1 MLAAASLL
9 CGTLKFDGLLV
20 LQARSSGAVPLL
32 MVECSSDRQ
41 VRGLA
46 RYSAE
51 SIGADAGMQELMPEG
66 VLTLTVDPVK
76 GQRYQGIVALEGEP
90 GGMPV
95 QLLRQL
101 GTAADPFLAQRQRPP
116 RPRPAAAAASADR
129 LKDPEAREA
138 SWQHLTTLADTLT
151 AEELLAL
158 DNETVLHRLYHEKP
172 CACSSRNRWSS
183 IAVARGNVR
192 PTPWSVSG
200 RPTAS
205 GCSRKEEGSISIDC
219 QFCNQRYLFDASDV
233 AQLFAGAGSQGPSRP
248 ATDDFSSS
256 GLFWHNPAT
265 FSCSEFFEALRS
277 LEDSASGRRR
287 NHMTQAN
294 NAVYT
299 DISAAQLVE
308 EAIRRGEGE
317 LAANGSL
324 VVRTGHRTGRSP
336 VDRFIV
342 EEPSTRTRSPG
353 AASTVRSRPISSM
366 RCGPAWKRSTTPR
379 TISFPMF
386 M

>member
-1 MLAAASLL
+1 MSHSDQSQRFLFDDTDVRGEMVDLERSYSEVLAKHPYPEPVAQLLGEMLAAASLL

-66 VLTLTVDPVK
+66 VLTLTVDPVR
-76 GQRYQGIVALEGEP
+76 GQRYQGIVALEGVNLAECLSNYFASSE
-90 GGMPV
+90 
-95 QLLRQL
+95 QLPTRFWLNANGRRARGLLLQQL
-101 GTAADPFLAQRQRPP
+101 P
-116 RPRPAAAAASADR
+116 ADR

-158 DNETVLHRLYHEKP
+158 DNETVLHRLYHEETVRLFEP
-172 CACSSRNRWSS
+172 QPLVFHCSCSRERSAN
-183 IAVARGNVR
+183 AL
-192 PTPWSVSG
+192 SVSG

-205 GCSRKEEGSISIDC
+205 GCSRRKKARS
-219 QFCNQRYLFDASDV
+219 AST
-233 AQLFAGAGSQGPSRP
+233 ASSATSATCSTPPTSPSCSLALAARGLPRP

-265 FSCSEFFEALRS
+265 FFL
-277 LEDSASGRRR
+277 
-287 NHMTQAN
+287 
-294 NAVYT
+294 
-299 DISAAQLVE
+299 
-308 EAIRRGEGE
+308 
-317 LAANGSL
+317 
-324 VVRTGHRTGRSP
+324 
-336 VDRFIV
+336 
-342 EEPSTRTRSPG
+342 
-353 AASTVRSRPISSM
+353 
-366 RCGPAWKRSTTPR
+366 
-379 TISFPMF
+379 
-386 M
+386 